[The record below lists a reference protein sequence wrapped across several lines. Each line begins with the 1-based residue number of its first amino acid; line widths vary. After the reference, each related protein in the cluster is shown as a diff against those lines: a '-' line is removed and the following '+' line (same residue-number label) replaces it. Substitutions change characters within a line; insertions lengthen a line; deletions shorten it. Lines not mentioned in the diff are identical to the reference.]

1 MIHEDASQ
9 VLNLHDKELLLVLSN
24 VGMEMGRGK
33 RERENGKEEG
43 REKREEKENDHNDLQ
58 IFPATSIRLLSI

>member
-33 RERENGKEEG
+33 RER
-43 REKREEKENDHNDLQ
+43 KRERRQ
-58 IFPATSIRLLSI
+58 LLVF

>member
-33 RERENGKEEG
+33 RERKKERRQLPCLLISCHNTGSQNGE
-43 REKREEKENDHNDLQ
+43 DLQ
-58 IFPATSIRLLSI
+58 

>member
-33 RERENGKEEG
+33 RERKKE
-43 REKREEKENDHNDLQ
+43 RRQLPV
-58 IFPATSIRLLSI
+58 F